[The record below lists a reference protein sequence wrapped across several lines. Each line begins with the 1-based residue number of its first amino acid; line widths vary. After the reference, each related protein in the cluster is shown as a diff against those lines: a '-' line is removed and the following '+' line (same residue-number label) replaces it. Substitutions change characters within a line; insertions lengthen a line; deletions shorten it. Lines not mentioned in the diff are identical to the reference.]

1 MFAKLTSKGWYLQL
15 PLYEISIPSLHSAVV
30 ATMTPSTSMR
40 AWSKKESSCCFQTL
54 ILASLM
60 ACIRESIS
68 DCLKRR
74 QKSPAVVGF
83 MIGCMRLQETD
94 MIVDCIGQPDMLGK
108 LEHGG
113 NTSVIAAR
121 RHAPSYRGATDGQR
135 NWPEMRKTL
144 GKPLVLQRRGQEPNN
159 LQIPWE
165 TSTTTPRATR
175 NPTRAHCED
184 SHLT

>member
-1 MFAKLTSKGWYLQL
+1 MFRATLNTSIFQKITQLVRILPPPPAWIVAKLGHAKPQRFGDSRDSKNDSIWGARR
-15 PLYEISIPSLHSAVV
+15 EI
-30 ATMTPSTSMR
+30 
-40 AWSKKESSCCFQTL
+40 Q
-54 ILASLM
+54 
-60 ACIRESIS
+60 
-68 DCLKRR
+68 RR
-74 QKSPAVVGF
+74 
-83 MIGCMRLQETD
+83 
-94 MIVDCIGQPDMLGK
+94 
-108 LEHGG
+108 
-113 NTSVIAAR
+113 R
-121 RHAPSYRGATDGQR
+121 RHAPSCMGATDGQR